1 MFKKVLGLVAVVCFG
16 LGAFAGYAY
25 SNSRD
30 ETPQFH
36 DLKLLANAQKKL
48 MVMTKTAAM
57 TFTNTSLSNLSADT
71 ITVPATGNYRAVVRF
86 SGESQCEAASWCT
99 AVITADGVEANPK
112 SGTDFA
118 FDSPGGE
125 TWQSLSMDR
134 TSDVIA
140 GTGVARP
147 VTVSVNIAVIGG
159 GSWRLDDWSVVTDLY
174 RVS

>member
-1 MFKKVLGLVAVVCFG
+1 MFRRVLGLVAVVCLG
-16 LGAFAGYAY
+16 VGAFAGYAY

-48 MVMTKTAAM
+48 MVMTKTGAM
-57 TFTNTSLSNLSADT
+57 TFTNTSLSNLTADS

-86 SGESQCEAASWCT
+86 SAESQCEAVSWCT
-99 AVITADGVEANPK
+99 AVISVDGVEANPK
-112 SGTDFA
+112 SNVDFA

-125 TWQSLSMDR
+125 TWQGLTMDR
-134 TSDVIA
+134 TSDVIV
-140 GTGVARP
+140 GTGATRN
-147 VTVSVNIAVIGG
+147 VTVSVDIAVISG
-159 GSWRLDDWSVVTDLY
+159 GSWRLDDWSVVTELF